1 MISLAITGGL
11 LMDAA
16 LFTQLLSD
24 KKVTNLK
31 KLGYQYPQADIPEFI
46 ELLKNGF
53 YKSVPLKDFH
63 GNDLVYLEGTTQV
76 HLSAAKILLT
86 PQNSSQLYGTK
97 AMEEEIISTF
107 TIENIDFSR
116 DSVRKIMAGYAP
128 SDESENRIY
137 GMKKGL
143 EFISDPTHTM
153 AEENIFRLYETAVG
167 AFLPE
172 EDKLLPGDYYRHDAV
187 YIVGEKVEHTGIS
200 WEKLKD
206 YMGDLIGFIQDKTP
220 MNDLLKAAL
229 IHFYIAYLHPYFDG
243 NGRMARLLHLWYL
256 VQQGYSSALFIP
268 LSEYVNKSRKGYYDA
283 YTLAEDNAQISG
295 VLDVTPFL
303 VYFIENVYHKL
314 DNALPVPA
322 TTATF
327 DEALAQGRI
336 TEKESALW
344 HFVLSAYGTAEF
356 STKQLEKDFGNAA
369 YATIRG
375 FVLKFEE
382 LGLLRSI
389 KYGNRNKYQV
399 IS

>member
-1 MISLAITGGL
+1 
-11 LMDAA
+11 MDAA
-16 LFTQLLSD
+16 LFAQMLSD
-24 KKVTNLK
+24 KNVTNLK
-31 KLGYQYPQADIPEFI
+31 KLGYKYPQADIPEFI
-46 ELLKNGF
+46 GLLKKGF

-63 GNDLVYLEGTTQV
+63 GNNLVYLESTAQV

-128 SDESENRIY
+128 ADESENRIF

-143 EFISDPTHTM
+143 EFISDPANKIT
-153 AEENIFRLYETAVG
+153 EEAIFKLYETAVG

-172 EDKLLPGDYYRHDAV
+172 EDKLLPGSYYRHDVV
-187 YIVGEKVEHTGIS
+187 YIVGKKVEHTGIN
-200 WEKLKD
+200 WEKLKE
-206 YMGDLIGFIQDKTP
+206 YVGNLIDFIQDKTA

-229 IHFYIAYLHPYFDG
+229 IHFYVAYLHPYFDG

-268 LSEYVNKSRKGYYDA
+268 LSEYVNKSRTGYYDA
-283 YTLAEDNAQISG
+283 YTLTEDNAKISG

-303 VYFIENVYHKL
+303 VYFIEHVYHKL

-322 TTATF
+322 TTAVF
-327 DEALAQGRI
+327 DAALAQGRI
-336 TEKESALW
+336 TEKEAALW
-344 HFVLSAYGTAEF
+344 YFVLSAYGITAF

-369 YATIRG
+369 YATIRS
-375 FVLKFEE
+375 FVLKFEK
-382 LGLLRSI
+382 LGLLYSV
-389 KYGNRNKYQV
+389 KYGNRNKYQ
-399 IS
+399 IIG

>member
-1 MISLAITGGL
+1 
-11 LMDAA
+11 MDAA

-24 KKVTNLK
+24 KNVTNLK
-31 KLGYQYPQADIPEFI
+31 KLGYKYPQANIPEFI
-46 ELLKNGF
+46 ALLKNGF
-53 YKSVPLKDFH
+53 YKSLPLKDFH

-143 EFISDPTHTM
+143 EFISNPAHTM
-153 AEENIFRLYETAVG
+153 TEENIFRLYETAVG
-167 AFLPE
+167 EYLPE
-172 EDKLLPGDYYRHDAV
+172 EDKLLPGNDYRHDAV
-187 YIVGEKVEHTGIS
+187 YIVGEKVEHTGIG
-200 WEKLKD
+200 WEKLKE
-206 YMGDLIGFIQDKTP
+206 YMGDFIGFIQDKTP
-220 MNDLLKAAL
+220 INDLLKAAL
-229 IHFYIAYLHPYFDG
+229 IHFYVAYLHPYFDG

-314 DNALPVPA
+314 DNAFPVPA
-322 TTATF
+322 TAAAF
-327 DEALAQGRI
+327 DDALAQGRI

-375 FVLKFEE
+375 FVLKFED

-399 IS
+399 IG

>member
-1 MISLAITGGL
+1 
-11 LMDAA
+11 MDAA

-31 KLGYQYPQADIPEFI
+31 KLGYKYPHADIPEFI
-46 ELLKNGF
+46 ALLKNGF

-63 GNDLVYLEGTTQV
+63 GNDLVYLDGTTQV

-116 DSVRKIMAGYAP
+116 DSIRKIMAGYAP
-128 SDESENRIY
+128 NDESENRIY

-153 AEENIFRLYETAVG
+153 TEENIFRLYETAVG

-172 EDKLLPGDYYRHDAV
+172 EDKLLPGNYYRHDAV
-187 YIVGEKVEHTGIS
+187 YIVGKKVEHTGIG
-200 WEKLKD
+200 WEKLKN
-206 YMGDLIGFIQDKTP
+206 YMGDLIGFIQDQTP

-256 VQQGYSSALFIP
+256 VQRGYSSALFVP
-268 LSEYVNKSRKGYYDA
+268 LSGFIERSRKGYYDA
-283 YTLAEDNAQISG
+283 YTLIEQNARISG

-303 VYFIENVYHKL
+303 VYFVENVYHKL
-314 DNALPVPA
+314 SNALPA
-322 TTATF
+322 ASTTEHFQA
-327 DEALAQGRI
+327 ALASGSV
-336 TEKESALW
+336 TEKEKDLW
-344 HFVLSAYGTAEF
+344 QFVLSAYGGGEF
-356 STKQLEKDFGNAA
+356 STKQLERDFGSAA
-369 YATIRG
+369 YATIRS
-375 FVLKFEE
+375 FVLKFEGM
-382 LGLLRSI
+382 GLLRRT
-389 KYGNRNKYQV
+389 KYGNRVKYSV
-399 IS
+399 K

>member
-1 MISLAITGGL
+1 
-11 LMDAA
+11 MDAA
-16 LFTQLLSD
+16 LFAQMLSD

-31 KLGYQYPQADIPEFI
+31 KLGYKYPHADIPEFI
-46 ELLKNGF
+46 ALLKNGF

-143 EFISDPTHTM
+143 EYISDPAHTM
-153 AEENIFRLYETAVG
+153 TEKNIYRLYETAVG

-172 EDKLLPGDYYRHDAV
+172 EDKLLPGNYYRHDAV
-187 YIVGEKVEHTGIS
+187 YIVGDKVEHTGIS
-200 WEKLKD
+200 WEKLKGC
-206 YMGDLIGFIQDKTP
+206 MGDLIDFIQDKTP

-268 LSEYVNKSRKGYYDA
+268 LSEYVNKSRKGYYEA
-283 YTLAEDNAQISG
+283 YSLTEENAQISG

-314 DNALPVPA
+314 DDALPVPA
-322 TTATF
+322 TTAAF
-327 DEALAQGRI
+327 DDALAQGKI

-356 STKQLEKDFGNAA
+356 STKQLEKDFGDAA

-382 LGLLRSI
+382 LGLLQSV
-389 KYGNRNKYQV
+389 KYGNRRKYR
-399 IS
+399 ISN

>member
-1 MISLAITGGL
+1 MT
-11 LMDAA
+11 
-16 LFTQLLSD
+16 
-24 KKVTNLK
+24 
-31 KLGYQYPQADIPEFI
+31 
-46 ELLKNGF
+46 
-53 YKSVPLKDFH
+53 
-63 GNDLVYLEGTTQV
+63 
-76 HLSAAKILLT
+76 
-86 PQNSSQLYGTK
+86 
-97 AMEEEIISTF
+97 
-107 TIENIDFSR
+107 
-116 DSVRKIMAGYAP
+116 
-128 SDESENRIY
+128 
-137 GMKKGL
+137 
-143 EFISDPTHTM
+143 
-153 AEENIFRLYETAVG
+153 EENIFRLYETAVG
-167 AFLPE
+167 EFLSE
-172 EDKLLPGDYYRHDAV
+172 EDKLLPGNYYRHDAV
-187 YIVGEKVEHTGIS
+187 YIEGEKEEHTGIS
-200 WEKLKD
+200 WEKLKE

-327 DEALAQGRI
+327 DDVLARGRI
-336 TEKESALW
+336 TEKESALG